1 MSLTVASQNTGVTG
15 IIHSLDD
22 RLVSQSSF
30 NIQGL
35 LSMREREI
43 LAHICSGKSSK
54 QIADYLNISNNTVNN
69 HRQNIIRKLNCK
81 NTAEAIV
88 VAGKLQIL
96 GAK

>member
-1 MSLTVASQNTGVTG
+1 MWVKLVLF
-15 IIHSLDD
+15 IHLDTLLGNSALCVCE
-22 RLVSQSSF
+22 R
-30 NIQGL
+30 L
-35 LSMREREI
+35 LSRREREI
-43 LAHICSGKSSK
+43 LRQISRGKPSK
-54 QIADYLNISNNTVNN
+54 QIAAELNISINTVNN